1 MESRSSESRGYG
13 YSSYGSYGESRSSES
28 RSSESRVSYPSYGGV
43 SSESRVSSESHEY
56 LGSAESRVSGESRQV
71 QVTGGGRPQYNCL
84 EDIDRLIEELEAKE
98 PNNVAGFERLQKA
111 WDKRSKKLAELKK
124 LRDEARR
131 VIEEEKS
138 VQRVEQDS
146 EQLDG
151 AIDGIKRL
159 IKKREIPSR
168 ESKPK
173 KASSPSS
180 YSYYDS
186 SESRDSGE
194 SRW

>member
-28 RSSESRVSYPSYGGV
+28 RVSYPSYGGL
-43 SSESRVSSESHEY
+43 SSESRVSSESHPY
-56 LGSAESRVSGESRQV
+56 SDSSESRVSSVSQQV
-71 QVTGGGRPQYNCL
+71 QSVGARPQYNCL

-98 PNNVAGFERLQKA
+98 PNNVAGFERLQQA
-111 WDKRSKKLAELKK
+111 WDKRSKKLEELKK

-138 VQRVEQDS
+138 VQSVEQDN

-159 IKKREIPSR
+159 IKKREIPS
-168 ESKPK
+168 KPK
-173 KASSPSS
+173 YTKPSASSS